1 MLKLLTGR
9 THHSLP
15 LPSMVAA
22 SRNAVSVPSAD
33 ERRCLSCG
41 VQLES
46 REEQVAHYK
55 LDWHKYNVKRKLAGL
70 PCVEEDAFEAM
81 SGVSHKLTHAY
92 GGVSVPRTLPSL
104 IWGCKCSSHP
114 PQPHMGV

>member
-1 MLKLLTGR
+1 
-9 THHSLP
+9 
-15 LPSMVAA
+15 MVAA
-22 SRNAVSVPSAD
+22 STHRNAVSVPSAD

-81 SGVSHKLTHAY
+81 SGESHKLPHAY
-92 GGVSVPRTLPSL
+92 DMDMFTVAVQVFLL
-104 IWGCKCSSHP
+104 SHP
-114 PQPHMGV
+114 TQPHIQHHFILHIPCREYF